1 MRAIF
6 LFTLLLNIFF
16 LQATAQDPT
25 PSSDPT
31 PTSSV
36 SLTPAMSSSAVA
48 AQFSSLATSAPQQ
61 PGNGP
66 AAGDAGSSA
75 GAGDSNAGAAGTDS
89 GSITLSRGAIIALIV
104 IAATICIGGVVS
116 SVLWYLAKKR
126 SWEVR
131 AKIRRS
137 AKRVATA
144 LTPRRTT
151 FPKGVQ
157 DKRRVSTRGL
167 TKIDE
172 VPNTPRADVEKGM
185 PKMSSFELSEPP
197 KKSKWARL
205 GR

>member
-1 MRAIF
+1 MRAMILLAF
-6 LFTLLLNIFF
+6 LLNIFF
-16 LQATAQDPT
+16 LQATAQDST
-25 PSSDPT
+25 ASSAPT

-48 AQFSSLATSAPQQ
+48 AQFSSLATSSPQQ
-61 PGNGP
+61 PGDGP

-75 GAGDSNAGAAGTDS
+75 GAGDSNAGAAGGDS
-89 GSITLSRGAIIALIV
+89 GSITLSRGAIIALIT
-104 IAATICIGGVVS
+104 IAGTICIVGIVS

-137 AKRVATA
+137 ARRVATA
-144 LTPRRTT
+144 LTPRRST
-151 FPKGVQ
+151 FPKNVQ
-157 DKRRVSTRGL
+157 DRRRASTRGL
-167 TKIDE
+167 TKINE
-172 VPNTPRADVEKGM
+172 VPNTPRDDVEKGM